1 MILPTKRIS
10 ADKALIGLGA
20 RVLRQLRQPQTVSHL
35 WETVQRDTGATVSY
49 DWFILSL
56 DLLYLIG
63 AIEYHEGRIRTVN
76 P

>member
-20 RVLRQLRQPQTVSHL
+20 RVLRQLHHPQTVSRL
-35 WETVQRDTGATVSY
+35 WETIQRDSGASVSY
-49 DWFILSL
+49 DWFVLSL

-63 AIEYHEGRIRTVN
+63 AVEYHDGRLRKVN
-76 P
+76 R